1 MSLPDFEPI
10 LFGLITGGVILL
22 PLIVAIL
29 GTLVF
34 IWLGVNEAV
43 AAVCAT
49 LIALFI
55 ALHM

>member
-1 MSLPDFEPI
+1 MSLPDFKPI

-43 AAVCAT
+43 AAMCAT

-55 ALHM
+55 ALQM